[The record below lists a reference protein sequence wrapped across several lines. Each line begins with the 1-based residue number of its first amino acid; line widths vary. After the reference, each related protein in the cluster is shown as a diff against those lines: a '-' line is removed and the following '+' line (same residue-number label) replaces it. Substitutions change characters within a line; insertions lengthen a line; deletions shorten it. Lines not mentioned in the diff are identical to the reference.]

1 MKDSVTQ
8 SMDWLHTWGG
18 LLFGWLLFV
27 IFLTGTLTVFDKD
40 ITYWMQPELHR
51 ITPALPNLTAAV
63 RRLEELAPDAKEW
76 WIDLPSSR
84 NPALMISW
92 EHDDPIRN
100 GERYLDPGT
109 GDTLHIRD
117 TRGGDFFYRLH
128 YSLHL
133 DQAGVWIVGASA
145 MAMLAALATG
155 IVIHRRIFKDFF
167 TFRPRASSHRAWLD
181 AHNVTSLFVLPF
193 HLMITFTGLVI
204 FWVIYMPAGVH
215 LYYDGEPDKM
225 YQDVERHLERVPA
238 GVQGSLTSLEA
249 LEQQART
256 HWHGGSTEGIAVKHP
271 GDRHAL
277 VEITRRADDRLALI
291 SDRVTFDG
299 TTGEL
304 LQVWSGDQPAFV
316 TYSVLLGLHYIWFD
330 RLTIRWLYFFMG
342 LAASAMIATG
352 LVLWVVKR
360 EAAHAEYPA
369 GYRLVERLNV
379 SVVAGL
385 LVAIGVY
392 LSSNRVLPIEMADR
406 ALWEMRLFFLAWSAC
421 AAHSVLQGDA
431 RRAWREQ
438 LCAAGVLFMLLPLVN
453 LATTERH
460 LAVTLPAGAWRVA
473 AVDLTSVAV
482 GACLMWT
489 VSRLSRR
496 AKEATAPAEARL
508 NPAADN
514 AEQV

>member
-204 FWVIYMPAGVH
+204 FWVIYMPG
-215 LYYDGEPDKM
+215 
-225 YQDVERHLERVPA
+225 R
-238 GVQGSLTSLEA
+238 GS
-249 LEQQART
+249 
-256 HWHGGSTEGIAVKHP
+256 
-271 GDRHAL
+271 
-277 VEITRRADDRLALI
+277 
-291 SDRVTFDG
+291 
-299 TTGEL
+299 
-304 LQVWSGDQPAFV
+304 
-316 TYSVLLGLHYIWFD
+316 SVL
-330 RLTIRWLYFFMG
+330 
-342 LAASAMIATG
+342 
-352 LVLWVVKR
+352 
-360 EAAHAEYPA
+360 
-369 GYRLVERLNV
+369 
-379 SVVAGL
+379 
-385 LVAIGVY
+385 
-392 LSSNRVLPIEMADR
+392 
-406 ALWEMRLFFLAWSAC
+406 
-421 AAHSVLQGDA
+421 
-431 RRAWREQ
+431 
-438 LCAAGVLFMLLPLVN
+438 
-453 LATTERH
+453 
-460 LAVTLPAGAWRVA
+460 
-473 AVDLTSVAV
+473 
-482 GACLMWT
+482 
-489 VSRLSRR
+489 
-496 AKEATAPAEARL
+496 
-508 NPAADN
+508 
-514 AEQV
+514 